1 MILRDFVRSSLLFH
15 FSGCFPS
22 TGNQTKKGTK
32 TNGRQGGSEIRHLQ
46 MICFIL
52 IGFLAPGGILILALK
67 AQELMARKRR
77 AENGAEHTEGTRLD
91 RCIALLRQRL

>member
-15 FSGCFPS
+15 FSIG
-22 TGNQTKKGTK
+22 TGNTFAVAV
-32 TNGRQGGSEIRHLQ
+32 QGGSEIRHLQ
-46 MICFIL
+46 TICFIL

-67 AQELMARKRR
+67 AQELMGRKRR
-77 AENGAEHTEGTRLD
+77 AENEAEHTEGTRLD